1 MTQKK
6 TEEIIEGL
14 QEEVARLTALVEQ
27 LKSEI
32 HAANLERF
40 KRD

>member
-6 TEEIIEGL
+6 TDKIIKDL
-14 QEEVARLTALVEQ
+14 QEEVERLNSLIQQLRSEVYTAN
-27 LKSEI
+27 I
-32 HAANLERF
+32 ERF

>member
-6 TEEIIEGL
+6 TEEIINNLLDEISSL
-14 QEEVARLTALVEQ
+14 KALIEQ

-32 HAANLERF
+32 HTANLERF

>member
-6 TEEIIEGL
+6 TDEMVNGLLDEI
-14 QEEVARLTALVEQ
+14 ARLTALIEQ

-32 HAANLERF
+32 HTANLERY
-40 KRD
+40 KHD

>member
-6 TEEIIEGL
+6 TEEIINNLLDEISSL
-14 QEEVARLTALVEQ
+14 KALIEQ

-32 HAANLERF
+32 HTANLERF
-40 KRD
+40 RRD

>member
-6 TEEIIEGL
+6 SEEIVNGL
-14 QEEVARLTALVEQ
+14 LDEIARLTALIEQ

-32 HAANLERF
+32 HTANLERF
-40 KRD
+40 KYD

>member
-6 TEEIIEGL
+6 TDEIINNLLDEISSL
-14 QEEVARLTALVEQ
+14 KALIEQ

-32 HAANLERF
+32 HTANLERF
-40 KRD
+40 RRD

>member
-6 TEEIIEGL
+6 NEEIVNRL
-14 QEEVARLTALVEQ
+14 LEEIARLTALIEQ

-32 HAANLERF
+32 YTANLERF
-40 KRD
+40 RHD

>member
-6 TEEIIEGL
+6 TDEMVNGLLDEI
-14 QEEVARLTALVEQ
+14 ARLTALIEQ

-32 HAANLERF
+32 HTANLERF
-40 KRD
+40 KHD

>member
-6 TEEIIEGL
+6 TEEIINNLLDEISSL
-14 QEEVARLTALVEQ
+14 KALIEQ

-32 HAANLERF
+32 HTANLERF
-40 KRD
+40 RHD

>member
-6 TEEIIEGL
+6 TDEMVDGLLDEIASL
-14 QEEVARLTALVEQ
+14 KALIEQ

-32 HAANLERF
+32 HTANLERF
-40 KRD
+40 RRD

>member
-6 TEEIIEGL
+6 TEEIINNLLDEISSL
-14 QEEVARLTALVEQ
+14 KVLIEQ

-32 HAANLERF
+32 HTANLERF
-40 KRD
+40 RRD

>member
-6 TEEIIEGL
+6 TDKIIKDL
-14 QEEVARLTALVEQ
+14 QEEVARLTALIEQ

-32 HAANLERF
+32 HTANLERF
-40 KRD
+40 KHD